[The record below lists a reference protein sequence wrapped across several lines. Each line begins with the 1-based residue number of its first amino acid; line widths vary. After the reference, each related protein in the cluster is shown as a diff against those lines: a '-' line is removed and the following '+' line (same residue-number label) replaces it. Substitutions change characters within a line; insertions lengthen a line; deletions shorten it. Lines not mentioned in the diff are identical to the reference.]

1 MAKEREEVN
10 NPLRSRAVE
19 SQSAKMAF
27 LKVSFMPLASEPH
40 KFAGDNLARY
50 NTIDKLFCGV
60 LPIRNSHNPVRVPLS
75 FAVRFPPRRC
85 RP

>member
-10 NPLRSRAVE
+10 NPLRSGAVE
-19 SQSAKMAF
+19 SQTAKMTVFEVLYMA
-27 LKVSFMPLASEPH
+27 LTSEPH
-40 KFAGDNLARY
+40 KFAGDDLAGY
-50 NTIDKLFCGV
+50 NTIDEFLRGV